1 VKIYAFIGPSGT
13 GKSHRS
19 QWVARENGIE
29 CIIDDG
35 LLIRESK
42 VLAGFSAKKEPSKIA
57 SVKRALFLDTNHS
70 SVVKNAI
77 ERYDVKSILILGTSD
92 GMVEKIVEN
101 LGLPEIEKRIYIQDV
116 ATEEEIEY
124 ARKVRTEQG
133 KHVIPVPTVE
143 IKEQFSGFFLNP
155 LRIFKKKG
163 QTIQRITTDKSI
175 VRPTFSYMGR
185 YTIAEN
191 VIHSMVEHL
200 ANSSEGIYKTI
211 KVRSH
216 TTEAGVRISVDV
228 MVEYKENIK
237 GTLEKLAIKINEDIS
252 RMTALN
258 IIELNVTAKGIFI
271 DMN

>member
-1 VKIYAFIGPSGT
+1 MKIYAFVGPSGT

-19 QWVARENGIE
+19 QWIARENAIE

-57 SVKRALFLDTNHS
+57 SVKRALFLDTNHA

-77 ERYDVKSILILGTSD
+77 ERYNIKSILILGTSD
-92 GMVEKIVEN
+92 GMVDKIVDN
-101 LGLPEIEKRIYIQDV
+101 LGLPPIERRIYIQDV
-116 ATEEEIEY
+116 ATSEEIEM
-124 ARKVRTEQG
+124 ARKIRTEQG

-143 IKEQFSGFFLNP
+143 IKEQFSGIFLNP

-163 QTIQRITTDKSI
+163 ARVERITTDKSI

-191 VIHSMVEHL
+191 VIHSMVEYL
-200 ANSSEGIYKTI
+200 GNSVDGIHKVL

-216 TTEAGVRISVDV
+216 TNEAGVRISVDV

-237 GTLEKLAIKINEDIS
+237 ATLERLAIKINEDVS

-258 IIELNVTAKGIFI
+258 IIKLEVIAKGIYI
-271 DMN
+271 EV